1 MSWQDKLR
9 NVQPY
14 EAGEQPQIKNLI
26 KLNTNENPYEPGEK
40 VKQAI
45 LNFDSSHLALYP
57 RPDADAL

>member
-26 KLNTNENPYEPGEK
+26 KLNTNENPYDPGEK

-45 LNFDSSHLALYP
+45 LNFDSSQMRMH
-57 RPDADAL
+57 